1 MDWGPKMLELLWQT
15 KIPTSRYEKCEDG
28 AVTVDWVVL
37 SATIVIFGSVMIGI
51 YKGAVFD
58 LSSAISETVVEGKP
72 TPEDSP
78 WR

>member
-1 MDWGPKMLELLWQT
+1 MF
-15 KIPTSRYEKCEDG
+15 KIVWRNKCPASRYEKCENG

-37 SATIVIFGSVMIGI
+37 SATIVVFGSVMIGI
-51 YKGAVFD
+51 YRGGVFN
-58 LSSAISETVVEGKP
+58 LATAISEKVADGKP

>member
-1 MDWGPKMLELLWQT
+1 MLRMFWRT
-15 KIPTSRYEKCEDG
+15 KSPTFQYDKCEEG

-51 YKGAVFD
+51 YRDGVFN
-58 LSSAISETVVEGKP
+58 LSSAISEKVVEGKP
-72 TPEDSP
+72 TAEDSP

>member
-1 MDWGPKMLELLWQT
+1 MFRIASRT
-15 KIPTSRYEKCEDG
+15 TSPASRFEKCEGG

-51 YKGAVFD
+51 YRDGVFN
-58 LSSAISETVVEGKP
+58 LSSAISEKVVDGKP

>member
-1 MDWGPKMLELLWQT
+1 MFEILRHT
-15 KIPTSRYEKCEDG
+15 KTPALRFEKCEDG

-51 YKGAVFD
+51 YRDGVFD
-58 LSSAISETVVEGKP
+58 LSSAISEKVVEGKP

>member
-1 MDWGPKMLELLWQT
+1 MFRMPWRAKN
-15 KIPTSRYEKCEDG
+15 PTAQFEKCEDG

-51 YKGAVFD
+51 YRDGVFN
-58 LSSAISETVVEGKP
+58 LSSAISEKVVEGKP

>member
-1 MDWGPKMLELLWQT
+1 MLKMPWHA
-15 KIPTSRYEKCEDG
+15 KDPASRYEDCEDG

-51 YKGAVFD
+51 YRDGVFN
-58 LSSAISETVVEGKP
+58 LTSAISETIVDSKP
-72 TPEDSP
+72 KPEDSA

>member
-1 MDWGPKMLELLWQT
+1 MLKIDWRT
-15 KIPTSRYEKCEDG
+15 KCPASRYEKCEDG

-51 YKGAVFD
+51 YRGGVFN
-58 LSSAISETVVEGKP
+58 LASAISETVVDGKP

>member
-1 MDWGPKMLELLWQT
+1 MFKALWHSRC
-15 KIPTSRYEKCEDG
+15 PASRYDKCEEG

-51 YKGAVFD
+51 YRDSVFN
-58 LSSAISETVVEGKP
+58 LSSAISEKVVEGKP

>member
-1 MDWGPKMLELLWQT
+1 MFRVIWRTKGPAA
-15 KIPTSRYEKCEDG
+15 RYEKCEDG

-51 YKGAVFD
+51 YKDGVFN
-58 LSSAISETVVEGKP
+58 LSSAISEKVVEGKP